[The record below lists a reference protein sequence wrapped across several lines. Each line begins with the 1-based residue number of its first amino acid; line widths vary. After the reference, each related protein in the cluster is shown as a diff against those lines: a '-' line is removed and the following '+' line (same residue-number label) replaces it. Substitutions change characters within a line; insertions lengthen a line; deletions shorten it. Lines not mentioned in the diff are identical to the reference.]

1 MVARR
6 KSKSRGRTF
15 GRVLFAVAAAL
26 AASLLVM
33 SYLSSIVNPASAW
46 WMTFFGLLYIPFLI
60 LCALFCLWGLLRRSW
75 VVSALLAVIIL
86 PSIIL
91 IGRYFQFK
99 GNPADDTKGDLKIVS
114 YNVGRF
120 ASGRGEFE
128 GLKSKELA
136 DHVSRYLRE
145 QDADVICLQEFYLST
160 KYNLNEYFRRQFPGY
175 DAEYLV
181 YTGVNGRFGNVTL
194 SRFKVRGKGKKE
206 FEKSANLALYTDID
220 VGGKLVRIYNCH
232 FESYNISPSRKSFQ
246 DEQSVEESGRK
257 YRRSAKLRPGQVDE
271 VMADIE
277 ACQEEVMV
285 VGDFND
291 NPISYT
297 YRRLIRDRKDAF
309 FEVGKG
315 FGATYSKVW
324 PFLRIDYILYP
335 ASLEARWFALRK
347 EAMYSDHYP
356 ISASFLVK

>member
-6 KSKSRGRTF
+6 KSKSRGRF
-15 GRVLFAVAAAL
+15 GRVMFALAAAL

-33 SYLSSIVNPASAW
+33 SYLSSVVNPAHAW
-46 WMTFFGLLYIPFLI
+46 WMTFFGLLYIPALI
-60 LCALFCLWGLLRRSW
+60 ICSLFCIWGLLRRSW
-75 VVSALLAVIIL
+75 VVSALLIVLMI
-86 PSIIL
+86 PSLIL
-91 IGRYFQFK
+91 IGRYFQFR
-99 GNPADDTKGDLKIVS
+99 GNPVDDTKGDLKIVS

-120 ASGRGEFE
+120 AGGRGEFE

-160 KYNLNEYFRRQFPGY
+160 KYNLKDYFSRQFPGY
-175 DAEYLV
+175 KVEYLV
-181 YTGVNGRFGNVTL
+181 YTNDKGRFGNVTL

-206 FEKSANLALYTDID
+206 FEKSTNLALYTDIE
-220 VGGKLVRIYNCH
+220 VGGKLIRVYNCH
-232 FESYNISPSRKSFQ
+232 FESYNISPSKTSFR

-257 YRRSAKLRPGQVDE
+257 FRQSARRRPGQVDE

-277 ACQEEVMV
+277 ACAEDVMV

-315 FGATYSKVW
+315 FGATYCKVW

-347 EAMYSDHYP
+347 DAMYSDHYP